1 MQRLNVDGRGEL
13 LGDFRAE
20 DQLLV
25 VNQRG
30 FVKVIPPEM
39 NTHFDDD
46 LIKFNMKSNAVLAI
60 IATFAM
66 KPFSTFFTKIN
77 MTSDL

>member
-1 MQRLNVDGRGEL
+1 MINIKQRKDG
-13 LGDFRAE
+13 FNYKW
-20 DQLLV
+20 Q
-25 VNQRG
+25 
-30 FVKVIPPEM
+30 VIP
-39 NTHFDDD
+39 HFDDD